1 MELKRSFGAV
11 GVTKESQ
18 CRCGL
23 FQTTGLPGQK
33 CSPPFVSSKHLY
45 VSSCF
50 LILKMSSSDLAEAG
64 VLGLEDY
71 LLPSECDSLSE
82 LRSAANRSSG
92 EERSAEMHTLAA
104 PSRPNLLAELKK
116 VQALDELIMEEN
128 LKIHKFRQEEE
139 KPKPPDPDRTPKSRE
154 REPFR
159 IQLEKEKREV
169 EKLEKSLEQE
179 HKVKK
184 QKGGAK
190 RVVRCSIMGKARNEN
205 KDDQALWNEL
215 LSGSFHGSQRT
226 RSPSLDRSDSQVGD
240 FPKTEHVEAGLVP
253 HGAKEATPQVLLD
266 LHGSQTQDQH
276 CEAEPSISDG
286 TGSDMKEPP
295 DDVEGMQ
302 PQGLICGENEA
313 MGKPEASLTPEMK
326 PDDGAFDPGG
336 QQHLLPPVAKPRTI
350 LLPVDNR
357 LEDVESSCST
367 DDGALQ
373 PAELHIPVE
382 SSVTEDPASE
392 PPDREDATLDVQ
404 PENVPGPAVDQSSV
418 IDASVKNLSSN
429 NNNNNQ
435 PPQEEATLSLN
446 HSSEMSSKDDED
458 TIVAAPFLQRADF
471 HPAEDNRT
479 WSGVLDLVSENPS
492 QALSPDQPL
501 KPGPSERDESYE
513 DWAEGVSR
521 SEVVRISGSKSP
533 GIQAQLTVDVREVPC
548 LNDKLKN
555 KLNYLFRGTQYF
567 ETDKLLFP
575 MMIIG
580 CLTSSSFHWTVR

>member
-1 MELKRSFGAV
+1 MSNKN
-11 GVTKESQ
+11 
-18 CRCGL
+18 
-23 FQTTGLPGQK
+23 P
-33 CSPPFVSSKHLY
+33 Y

-82 LRSAANRSSG
+82 LGSAANRSSG
-92 EERSAEMHTLAA
+92 DERSAEVHTLAA
-104 PSRPNLLAELKK
+104 PSRPDLLAELKK

-139 KPKPPDPDRTPKSRE
+139 KAKPPDPDRTPKSRE

-184 QKGGAK
+184 QKDGTK

-215 LSGSFHGSQRT
+215 LSGSFHGTRT

-240 FPKTEHVEAGLVP
+240 FPKTEHAEAGLVP
-253 HGAKEATPQVLLD
+253 DGAKEATPEVL

-276 CEAEPSISDG
+276 YEAETSISDG
-286 TGSDMKEPP
+286 TSSDMKAPP

-302 PQGLICGENEA
+302 PQGLIYGENAA
-313 MGKPEASLTPEMK
+313 MAKPEASLTAEMK

-336 QQHLLPPVAKPRTI
+336 KQHLLPPVPKPRTVS
-350 LLPVDNR
+350 LPVDNR

-373 PAELHIPVE
+373 PAELQIPVV
-382 SSVTEDPASE
+382 SSVAEDPASV

-404 PENVPGPAVDQSSV
+404 PEKVPGPAVDQGLV
-418 IDASVKNLSSN
+418 IDANVKNLSSN

-435 PPQEEATLSLN
+435 PLPGEVSLSLN

-458 TIVAAPFLQRADF
+458 TIVVAPFLERADL
-471 HPAEDNRT
+471 HPAEQNRT
-479 WSGVLDLVSENPS
+479 WSRVSDLVDENPS
-492 QALSPDQPL
+492 QALSPDQTL
-501 KPGPSERDESYE
+501 KPNPIERDESSD
-513 DWAEGVSR
+513 DWADGVLR

-533 GIQAQLTVDVREVPC
+533 AIQAQLTVDVREVRF
-548 LNDKLKN
+548 LNDEL
-555 KLNYLFRGTQYF
+555 
-567 ETDKLLFP
+567 
-575 MMIIG
+575 
-580 CLTSSSFHWTVR
+580 